1 MCMSLSATRWPSL
14 VTTLSS
20 VGRSLAYKT
29 RRRPSR
35 GVASPPM
42 IVAFEGHRPR
52 IDPTAFVPDAAV
64 VVGDV
69 IVGPQSSLWF
79 HTVVRGDVH
88 HVRIGARSNV
98 QDNATVHVVRER
110 LPTILGD
117 DVTVGHNV
125 VLHGCRVEDGC
136 LIGMGAVVLDGAVVG
151 ARSLVGAGA
160 LVTPGTVIPPQSLVL
175 GSPAKR
181 VRALNDAELE
191 RLRVSAANYVAL
203 AERYRQAS

>member
-1 MCMSLSATRWPSL
+1 
-14 VTTLSS
+14 
-20 VGRSLAYKT
+20 
-29 RRRPSR
+29 
-35 GVASPPM
+35 M

-64 VVGDV
+64 VIGDV
-69 IVGPQSSLWF
+69 TVGPQSSLWF

-88 HVRIGARSNV
+88 HVRIGARTNV

-136 LIGMGAVVLDGAVVG
+136 LIGMGAIVLDGAVVG

-160 LVTPGTVIPPQSLVL
+160 LVTPGTDIPPQSLVL

-181 VRALNDAELE
+181 VRALNDDELE
-191 RLRVSAANYVAL
+191 RLRVSAANYVSL